1 MKIEHLWQMMYRG
14 TFYRG
19 GPILCSAIS
28 GIEMALWDIKGKYYN
43 MPVYQM
49 LGGSCRDRVR
59 VYGHLKP
66 TAIAGDYPIPDMLKI
81 TDQRLKDGFTVMK
94 YSIIPPIK
102 PIDNME
108 MVDKVVERFAAIRER
123 VGKKVDIA
131 IDFHG
136 RVSPAMSV
144 RLLKALEPYYPLF
157 VEEPVLPENVDEMVR
172 VSRSTE
178 IPIAAG
184 ERLFTKWGFRELIE
198 KQAVSV
204 VQPDL
209 CHCGGIFEARKIA
222 AMAETYY
229 MQIAPHNPLGPI
241 SLAACLQLD
250 ASVPNLLAQEH
261 PGMPGHEDLGA
272 GILKKP
278 FKIESDGCIRIPDGP
293 GLGIEVD
300 EDALKD
306 LQFDG
311 TWDTPHLFHED
322 GSVADW

>member
-1 MKIEHLWQMMYRG
+1 MKHIACVSH
-14 TFYRG
+14 T
-19 GPILCSAIS
+19 P
-28 GIEMALWDIKGKYYN
+28 
-43 MPVYQM
+43 
-49 LGGSCRDRVR
+49 SCLL
-59 VYGHLKP
+59 Y
-66 TAIAGDYPIPDMLKI
+66 TSIAGDYPIPDMLKI

-184 ERLFTKWGFRELIE
+184 ERL
-198 KQAVSV
+198 
-204 VQPDL
+204 
-209 CHCGGIFEARKIA
+209 
-222 AMAETYY
+222 
-229 MQIAPHNPLGPI
+229 
-241 SLAACLQLD
+241 
-250 ASVPNLLAQEH
+250 
-261 PGMPGHEDLGA
+261 
-272 GILKKP
+272 
-278 FKIESDGCIRIPDGP
+278 
-293 GLGIEVD
+293 
-300 EDALKD
+300 
-306 LQFDG
+306 
-311 TWDTPHLFHED
+311 
-322 GSVADW
+322 